1 LECLYHIT
9 CAIGFDKE
17 TPNARVRI
25 LVEKLS
31 TIDVSKIRED
41 FPILKRQINGK
52 PLVYFDNAATS
63 QKPKAVIEVIDN
75 YYRQYNANVH
85 RGIHKLAEE
94 ATLAH
99 EEARDKIAKFIN
111 ARHTEEVIFVRNTTE
126 AINMVAYTWG
136 RANIAKG
143 DKIVLTIM
151 EHHSN
156 IVPWQLL
163 AQERNAKIEFIK
175 IDQNGLLRQDEMH
188 ELVDERTKLVCVTH
202 ASNVLGTINQVKEIT
217 KLAHRYGALVLVDA
231 AQSVPHMRVDV
242 RDIES
247 DFIAF
252 SAHKML
258 GPTGIGVFH
267 GKRDHLE
274 NMPPFLGGGEMIRE
288 VHTTGASW
296 KELPYKYEA
305 GTPNIAGAIGFGAAV
320 DYLNG
325 IGMQNIRDHERDIT
339 SYALSKMSGV
349 EGLEVYGPKNADQ
362 RVGVVSF
369 NLGDIHAHDLA
380 SILDEDGV
388 AIRSGHHCAQPLM
401 EFLNVPA
408 MSRASFYVYNTK
420 EEVDTFIR
428 ALEKARKLFGS

>member
-1 LECLYHIT
+1 
-9 CAIGFDKE
+9 
-17 TPNARVRI
+17 
-25 LVEKLS
+25 LVEKLG
-31 TIDVSKIRED
+31 TINTSRIRED
-41 FPILKRQINGK
+41 FPILKRQVNGK
-52 PLVYFDNAATS
+52 QLAYLDNAATS
-63 QKPKAVIEVIDN
+63 QKPKAVIEAIDN
-75 YYRQYNANVH
+75 YYLEYNANVH

-99 EEARDKIAKFIN
+99 EEAREKVAKFIN

-126 AINMVAYTWG
+126 AINLVAYTWG

-163 AQERNAKIEFIK
+163 AREKNAKIEFIK
-175 IDQNGLLRQDEMH
+175 IDENGQLRQDE
-188 ELVDERTKLVCVTH
+188 VDSLIDEQTKLVGVTQ

-217 KLAHRYGALVLVDA
+217 KKAHKFGAQVLVDA

-242 RDIES
+242 RDIDS
-247 DFIAF
+247 DFLAF

-258 GPTGIGVFH
+258 GPTGIGVLH
-267 GKRDHLE
+267 GKRESFED
-274 NMPPFLGGGEMIRE
+274 MPPFLGGGEMIKE

-296 KELPYKYEA
+296 KELPYRYEA
-305 GTPNIAGAIGFGAAV
+305 GTPNIAGAIGFRAAV
-320 DYLNG
+320 DYLNK
-325 IGMQNIRDHERDIT
+325 IGMQNVRDHEREIT
-339 SYALSKMSGV
+339 SYALSKMTEV
-349 EGLEVYGPKNADQ
+349 KGLTVYGPKSGDQ

-380 SILDEDGV
+380 SILDEEGV
-388 AIRSGHHCAQPLM
+388 AVRSGHHCAQPLM
-401 EFLNVPA
+401 EYLDVAA
-408 MSRASFYVYNTK
+408 MARASFYIYNTK
-420 EEVDTFIR
+420 EEVDTLTN